1 MTGKCPMCGA
11 PLDNGKCGYCG
22 YIMSVAIPQAVPTP
36 SEIPVAQ
43 TETHTASHI
52 MVQVSASPTITY
64 GVSQKSKTVTLIL
77 CIFLG
82 YLGVHKFYVGK
93 IGGGLLY
100 LLTGGLFGL
109 GWLIDIIVIAT
120 GHFQDGFGLVIRE

>member
-22 YIMSVAIPQAVPTP
+22 YTMPVVVPQAASTP
-36 SEIPVAQ
+36 SKNPVTQ
-43 TETHTASHI
+43 TEIHTASPI
-52 MVQVSASPTITY
+52 VMQVSASPTITY
-64 GVSQKSKTVTLIL
+64 GVSQNSKTATLLL

-82 YLGVHKFYVGK
+82 YLGAHKFYVGK

>member
-1 MTGKCPMCGA
+1 MAGKCPMCGA
-11 PLDNGKCGYCG
+11 PLDNSKCGYCG
-22 YIMSVAIPQAVPTP
+22 YTVTVAAPQTAPTL
-36 SEIPVAQ
+36 SESPVTQ
-43 TETHTASHI
+43 TEIHTASPI
-52 MVQVSASPTITY
+52 VMQVSASPAITY
-64 GVSQKSKTVTLIL
+64 GVSQKSKTITLLL

-120 GHFQDGFGLVIRE
+120 GHFQDGFGLAILE